1 MGITVFKDSNDSS
14 RTYLR
19 ITRAINGREQQ
30 RYVRVDGNSKAA
42 MKRAM
47 KEANEID
54 QRLEQWQSAVKEL
67 IALSGENLIHEDGT
81 IVGLQLQTRHRQGR
95 KPATEFKIRVK
106 LNDHPPLFKSVS
118 VDKFGFDEAFE
129 ISIKRICELRNLS
142 EDSEA
147 FSRLISAKEAY
158 RKKYKLPKAKGPAK
172 PAKSKVTTA
181 RSSKK
186 QEKDDSIIGQIRGLF
201 RKKTG

>member
-30 RYVRVDGNSKAA
+30 RYVRVDGTSKAA

-67 IALSGENLIHEDGT
+67 ISLSGENLIHEDGT
-81 IVGLQLQTRHRQGR
+81 VVGLQLQTRHREGR

-106 LNDHPPLFKSVS
+106 LNDHEPLFKSVS

-129 ISIKRICELRNLS
+129 LSVKRICELRNLS

-147 FSRLISAKEAY
+147 YSRLLNAKEAY
-158 RKKYKLPKAKGPAK
+158 RKKYKLPKSKASPKAVKSDAKAGNN
-172 PAKSKVTTA
+172 
-181 RSSKK
+181 
-186 QEKDDSIIGQIRGLF
+186 ENKDDGLIGQLKGLF
-201 RKKTG
+201 RKKAG